1 MKILVNIIKFI
12 LMTVLTIS
20 IISIGMITIVSST
33 VLNQEYV
40 ISKLEETDFYSQTY
54 ELVKSNFEN
63 YIQQSGLDETVLED
77 IVSEE
82 KVKNDINLMLSNIY
96 KGTNQ
101 KIDTTEIANNL
112 NKNID
117 ELNIKNSKNES
128 SINKFIEYICKEYT
142 DTLIHTNYE
151 QRINNIYEKLTITIS
166 KVKTASI
173 IVLSVIIIT
182 LLIINNKRFER
193 NIRQIGISLLSAG
206 LFQTIVYNVIISNVR
221 VQGIKIFNDIFSKTL
236 VTIIQDILSKILN
249 MGNQI
254 MILSIILFIIYFVMK
269 LIVKDNNKG
278 QVGNN

>member
-63 YIQQSGLDETVLED
+63 YIHQSGLDETVLED

-182 LLIINNKRFER
+182 LLIVNNKRFER

>member
-63 YIQQSGLDETVLED
+63 YIHQSGLDETVLED

-249 MGNQI
+249 IGNQI